1 MPDTGLTPQSLED
14 CLLKSSYLAE
24 CLQTMPMVAFV
35 FEESA
40 EVAVAIAPG
49 SLTVEIVDPDLL
61 AVEFGWL
68 EDSEEPRP
76 RTVQEEASYG
86 AAFSRT
92 LYSILEHFLLLCL
105 SKD

>member
-1 MPDTGLTPQSLED
+1 
-14 CLLKSSYLAE
+14 
-24 CLQTMPMVAFV
+24 MPMVAFAA
-35 FEESA
+35 EESV

-49 SLTVEIVDPDLL
+49 SLPVEIVDPDSPS
-61 AVEFGWL
+61 VEYGWL
-68 EDSEEPRP
+68 ADFEEPQS

-86 AAFSRT
+86 DAFSRT